1 MNIGKRIRLNRIFA
15 HPSGR
20 LCSLAVDHLV
30 AYGRGLPPGLRH
42 IAATLAS
49 AASAHPDA
57 VTMHKGLAATVW
69 EPYAGRI
76 PLILQSTLMRPD
88 DSAREYIAT
97 PEDAVRLG
105 ADAFAVAA
113 YVNGATESAFLRAIA
128 EFVEQA
134 QRYDMP
140 VICHI
145 YPRTFGGAEPAIS
158 YDPEDVA
165 WAVRCALEMG
175 ADVIK
180 APFCGDIAAQAQI
193 VADCPVPL
201 VAAGGARTATI
212 EEALHTMSSA
222 VASGMRGA
230 TIGRNIW
237 GYPDVAL
244 AMRAFGAVIHDGLS
258 AEEALAAAQA

>member
-1 MNIGKRIRLNRIFA
+1 MNIGKRVRLNRLFA

-20 LCSLAVDHLV
+20 MCSLAVDHLV

-42 IAATLAS
+42 IAATLEAAVS
-49 AASAHPDA
+49 AKPDA
-57 VTMHKGLAATVW
+57 VTMHKGLATSLW
-69 EPYAGRI
+69 EPYAGRV
-76 PLILQSTLMRPD
+76 PFILQSTLMRID
-88 DSAREYIAT
+88 DSAHEYIAT

-113 YVNGATESAFLRAIA
+113 FVNGATEASFLRAIA
-128 EFVEQA
+128 DFVEQA

-145 YPRTFGGAEPAIS
+145 YPRSFGEGEPTIS
-158 YDPEDVA
+158 YASDDIA

-193 VADCPVPL
+193 VADCPVPF
-201 VAAGGARTATI
+201 VAAGGPKTGTL
-212 EEALHTMSSA
+212 EEALNSMA
-222 VASGMRGA
+222 GAMASGMRGA

-237 GYPDVAL
+237 GNPDVAL
-244 AMRAFGAVIHDGLS
+244 AVRAFAAVVHDGFT
-258 AEEALAAAQA
+258 AEQALVAAQA